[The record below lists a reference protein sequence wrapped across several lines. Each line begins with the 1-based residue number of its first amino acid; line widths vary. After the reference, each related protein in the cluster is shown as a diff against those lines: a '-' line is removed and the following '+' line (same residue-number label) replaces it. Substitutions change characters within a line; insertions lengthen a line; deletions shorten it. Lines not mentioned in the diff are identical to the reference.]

1 VVSRRRGVEEAN
13 SALIRRVS
21 RIRISLE
28 EEGGG
33 AAAMLEVCFF
43 KFNEEGLGAMTINTY
58 FLQMR

>member
-28 EEGGG
+28 EG
-33 AAAMLEVCFF
+33 AAVMFGVCFF
-43 KFNEEGLGAMTINTY
+43 TFNEEGLGAMTMNE
-58 FLQMR
+58 MR